1 MESFALLIAILQLHQ
16 TIAKEILV
24 TSVVKLA
31 QGMILECVYPGN
43 GSLTQMEWFKFAD
56 TQKEII
62 AIFHPVY
69 GMHITEAYQGRVHF
83 LNSSKSSKD
92 MSISFKKVSGADIG
106 IHYCSIQTFPGGF
119 WGKAIQVVKTD
130 DFAVPRSPG
139 SLMWSEPGQT
149 ANLTCKGPAVRA
161 GGRPVLYVTWERIR
175 PHQVDTLLHCE
186 LALGMSYGSPDHGH
200 IQGPCSQRMSS
211 SFLVLHNVTASDSGL
226 YRCTFRSSTGLN
238 MTCETRLVVSA
249 AELGHSHVYFIAG
262 GVASLSLLMIL
273 LAALTVYCNWKRKRK
288 RKRKALFKDL
298 QEFQTRPCNSYGRP
312 DFPNQPQN
320 QADEDIYI
328 NCLSF
333 SKNQKT
339 RR

>member
-1 MESFALLIAILQLHQ
+1 MEFFTLLIAILQLHQ

-31 QGMILECVYPGN
+31 QNMILECVYPGN
-43 GSLTQMEWFKFAD
+43 GSLTQMEWFKVAG
-56 TQKEII
+56 TRKEII

-69 GMHITEAYQGRVHF
+69 GTHIMEAYRDRIYF
-83 LNSSKSSKD
+83 LNSSQSSKD
-92 MSISFKKVSGADIG
+92 MSISFKNASGADIG
-106 IHYCSIQTFPGGF
+106 IHCCSIQTFPGGI

-130 DFAVPRSPG
+130 DFAVTRSPG
-139 SLMWSEPGQT
+139 RHMWSKPGQT
-149 ANLTCKGPAVRA
+149 ANLTCKGPEARA
-161 GGRPVLYVTWERIR
+161 GVQPILSVTWEWIR

-186 LALGMSYGSPDHGH
+186 LALGMSYGSTDRRR
-200 IQGPCSQRMSS
+200 IQGPCSQTMTS
-211 SFLVLHNVTASDSGL
+211 SFLVLRNVTASDSGL

-238 MTCETRLVVSA
+238 MTCETRLDISA
-249 AELGHSHVYFIAG
+249 ERGHNHVYLITG
-262 GVASLSLLMIL
+262 GAASVSLLMIL

-288 RKRKALFKDL
+288 RKRKALFKEL

-320 QADEDIYI
+320 HEDEDIYI
-328 NCLSF
+328 NCPSF
-333 SKNQKT
+333 SKKQKT